1 MKSEQANDVGSPN
14 SLLLDPLSFTEK
26 EAKKLVGST
35 LTELVENNEMKLVPG
50 DHGEVVGF
58 AKVASCGSNQFEYC
72 IAVRWTDREGNVSKE
87 ELVSKET
94 YRLNTRPA
102 WRRDAAAAVQKGLK
116 KADQIVDQ
124 VKRTVRRGYR
134 M

>member
-14 SLLLDPLSFTEK
+14 SPLLDPLSFTEK

-35 LTELVENNEMKLVPG
+35 LTELVENYEMKLVPG

-72 IAVRWTDREGNVSKE
+72 IAVRWTDREGNASKE
-87 ELVSKET
+87 ELVSKKI
-94 YRLNTRPA
+94 YRLNTRPV
-102 WRRDAAAAVQKGLK
+102 WRKNAAAAVRKGLK
-116 KADQIVDQ
+116 KANQAIEY
-124 VKRTVRRGYR
+124 VKQSVRRGR
-134 M
+134 RV